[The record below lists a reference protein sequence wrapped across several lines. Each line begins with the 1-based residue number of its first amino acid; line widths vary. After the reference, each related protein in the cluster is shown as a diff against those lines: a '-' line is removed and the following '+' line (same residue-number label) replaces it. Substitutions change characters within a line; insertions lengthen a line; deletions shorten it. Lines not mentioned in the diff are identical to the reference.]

1 MEQGNYNPFL
11 ISFDDDSS
19 EDIRI
24 FQVDESSPF
33 FDNGNNK
40 NNDDFAESKEEIEV
54 RHNNSDESDII
65 ENIEK
70 DRKEENKN
78 EEVDDISESGNN
90 EVGENNNEFNKE
102 IYDDEEIM
110 VKKNDNDNDDNN
122 NEIGENNSDR
132 ESEDGDDESEN
143 NNWENN
149 EHIGPIKE
157 AVYLIEV
164 DRIKPNSQ
172 QPRRYF
178 HPEALKELSESIR
191 EFGILQPLIL
201 TKIEKRT
208 DSGVNVIYELIAGE
222 RRWRAAQ
229 LLGLTKVPAIVRERM
244 EEKQKLEA
252 AIIENVQ
259 REDLN
264 PIETARAYA
273 KLADEFGLPQREV
286 AKRIGISREAVS
298 NALRLLQL
306 PTEAQKALMEQ
317 KISESHARII
327 LTISNPE
334 KQRGLLGE
342 ILSKKLTVR
351 ETSILAKRFIPNI
364 SLDKKEKEYSA
375 NNNLGDNRAVESSI
389 QSRLEEILGTK
400 VDVKKKGEKGKIT
413 INFFSED
420 ELLEILKKIVGK
432 MDD

>member
-33 FDNGNNK
+33 FDNDNN
-40 NNDDFAESKEEIEV
+40 NLDNGGDDDNLAESKGEIEV
-54 RHNNSDESDII
+54 RHNNSDESGII
-65 ENIEK
+65 ENIEE

-90 EVGENNNEFNKE
+90 EVGENNNSN
-102 IYDDEEIM
+102 
-110 VKKNDNDNDDNN
+110 
-122 NEIGENNSDR
+122 R
-132 ESEDGDDESEN
+132 ESGVGNDSDSED

-149 EHIGPIKE
+149 DHIGPIKE

-164 DRIKPNSQ
+164 DRIQPNSQ

-208 DSGVNVIYELIAGE
+208 DSGVNVAYELIAGE

-364 SLDKKEKEYSA
+364 SLDKKEHNPSDGSSEA
-375 NNNLGDNRAVESSI
+375 RAVESSI

-432 MDD
+432 MGD